1 MRAGAPNAQPI
12 EMPSPRDA
20 STSSKLVNWHPKVHL
35 RFGEKL
41 YFYLLRLRQPLSEP
55 VADHIR
61 TIMQQADIE
70 YACEYALFGYWD
82 ALIRVWLTEVSQHR
96 LLFVLDRDTQITEVR
111 HFEAEQVRYLWT
123 DTDEDLLAVRGAID
137 ADITAND
144 ADIRAVAETMT
155 ANGPVWDLPATQRLS
170 GTELLIPS
178 PGRTDGE
185 VKFYWSLN
193 RAGTGTSLDAE
204 TKTLL
209 RAIHEVGVGDRASL
223 YTGVGN
229 FTSYLVRCVAP
240 SYDGILAITSQL
252 DQYLDEL
259 EVERTTF
266 LIANQRARE
275 SDNING
281 AHYSGLTRDD
291 VHDVTTDVLEL
302 GEIAIALLSGLPN
315 PQRDALHRL
324 ITKAHEISRQDEAL
338 RGKLRTLLRA
348 CLENNRDAVTA
359 SLAFLLDTE
368 YFLGD
373 YLKRAWGS
381 LYGEWMKH
389 LAALFEGN
397 AATTR
402 YATAIREPDDWTLG
416 SLIGMAEASA
426 EADPKVD
433 ARLTSDLGP
442 RWKTQL
448 LRLREVRNRVAHGQV
463 RREPRLDDF
472 AGKWGD
478 TLVCILEDIAPLQG
492 TLQNLLQERS
502 GN

>member
-1 MRAGAPNAQPI
+1 M
-12 EMPSPRDA
+12 
-20 STSSKLVNWHPKVHL
+20 STKPCNWHPKVHL

-41 YFYLLRLRQPLSEP
+41 CFYLLKLRQPLIEP

-61 TIMQQADIE
+61 TLMQQADIE
-70 YACEYALFGYWD
+70 YACEYSLFGYWD

-96 LLFVLDRDTQITEVR
+96 LLFCLDRDSQITEVR

-123 DTDEDLLAVRGAID
+123 NTDDDLLAIRGQID
-137 ADITAND
+137 GEITAND
-144 ADIRAVAETMT
+144 ADIRTVAQTMT
-155 ANGPVWDLPATQRLS
+155 ANGPAWDLATTQSLI
-170 GTELLIPS
+170 GAELLIPS
-178 PGRTDGE
+178 PERKDGE

-193 RAGTGTSLDAE
+193 RAGTGKSLDAE

-209 RAIHEVGVGDRASL
+209 RAIHDVGIADRASL

-229 FTSYLVRCVAP
+229 FTSYLLRCVAP
-240 SYDGILAITSQL
+240 SYDGILAITSRL
-252 DQYLDEL
+252 DHYLDEL

-266 LIANQRARE
+266 LIANQSARE
-275 SDNING
+275 YDNING
-281 AHYSGLTRDD
+281 AQYSGLTRDD

-302 GEIAIALLSGLPN
+302 GETAIALLSGLPN
-315 PQRDALHRL
+315 PQRDPLHRL
-324 ITKAHEISRQDEAL
+324 ITKAHEISRQDEAM
-338 RGKLRTLLRA
+338 RGRLRTLLRA
-348 CLENNRDAVTA
+348 CLENNRDSVTA

-368 YFLGD
+368 YFLGN

-381 LYGEWMKH
+381 LYGEWIKH
-389 LAALFEGN
+389 LAALFERD

-402 YATAIREPDDWTLG
+402 YVAAIREPDEWTLG
-416 SLIGMAEASA
+416 TLIGMAEASA

-433 ARLTSDLGP
+433 ARLTADLGS

-472 AGKWGD
+472 AGKWGE
-478 TLVCILEDIAPLQG
+478 TLASILEDIAPLQSS
-492 TLQNLLQERS
+492 LQTLLQGKD